1 MSLNAGH
8 GLAIVGLKGGIEHL
22 GVNLGGAE
30 LGMTQE
36 LLDAGDVHPPGGGEA
51 LCRH

>member
-1 MSLNAGH
+1 MPLNPGH
-8 GLAIVGLKGGIEHL
+8 GLTVVGLQGGIEHL

-36 LLDAGDVHPPGGGEA
+36 FLDAGDVHPPRGGEA
-51 LCRH
+51 LSRH